1 MTSVAASRRTEAK
14 RHSLLW
20 HVNRFLERHLPDR
33 LYPRSL
39 IIVVA
44 PMVILQAIMA
54 FIIMERHWDN
64 VTKTLAKSLAREIT
78 LVTALY
84 EGSPK
89 TPEAIAA
96 LIATANETLDVVF
109 S

>member
-1 MTSVAASRRTEAK
+1 MPVPSTSRSTGSAARSRPIRQLLFICKPSVVQVILSTSTRRFERMTTVADRRLDRAK
-14 RHSLLW
+14 RRSLLW

-54 FIIMERHWDN
+54 FIIMERHW
-64 VTKTLAKSLAREIT
+64 
-78 LVTALY
+78 
-84 EGSPK
+84 
-89 TPEAIAA
+89 
-96 LIATANETLDVVF
+96 
-109 S
+109 